1 MSDTP
6 ELTPEQLAQL
16 EELYGTGESISR
28 RMSDN
33 YNEIELDNSGWVEAL
48 DEWDR
53 KRDLTEFLFQL
64 KRLVPDPVKRHI
76 DDFFDRW
83 QLKPRKGKGKKTP
96 SYRIYSKKDEH
107 VAFACDA
114 VRQYIAEEGMSREA
128 ALTRVVSEF
137 RITRGTLETAY
148 KGKRGSMRRTSA

>member
-83 QLKPRKGKGKKTP
+83 QLKPRKARARKPPAIEYIQRRMSMWLSRAMPYANISPKK
-96 SYRIYSKKDEH
+96 ECH
-107 VAFACDA
+107 E
-114 VRQYIAEEGMSREA
+114 RQR
-128 ALTRVVSEF
+128 
-137 RITRGTLETAY
+137 
-148 KGKRGSMRRTSA
+148 

>member
-48 DEWDR
+48 R
-53 KRDLTEFLFQL
+53 PLATK
-64 KRLVPDPVKRHI
+64 
-76 DDFFDRW
+76 
-83 QLKPRKGKGKKTP
+83 
-96 SYRIYSKKDEH
+96 
-107 VAFACDA
+107 A
-114 VRQYIAEEGMSREA
+114 
-128 ALTRVVSEF
+128 
-137 RITRGTLETAY
+137 
-148 KGKRGSMRRTSA
+148 